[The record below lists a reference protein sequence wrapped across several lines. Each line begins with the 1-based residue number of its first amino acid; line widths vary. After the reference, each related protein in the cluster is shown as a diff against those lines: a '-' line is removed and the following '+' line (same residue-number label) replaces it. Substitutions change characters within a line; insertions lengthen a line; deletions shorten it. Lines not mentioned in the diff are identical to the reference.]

1 MFCVKGS
8 AVIRNCVFE
17 ENYFLQILPDALKMN
32 INILKKHTFFYIFS
46 IPYSRRPLLTE
57 HNAIRFKN
65 MKKWN

>member
-17 ENYFLQILPDALKMN
+17 EKYFLQILPDALKMN
-32 INILKKHTFFYIFS
+32 INILKKNVFSAFFS